1 MDGPSPE
8 DVQERLLAWFDM
20 GHRDM
25 PWRRTKDPYRIL
37 IAEYLLQRTR
47 VASVTPYYERF
58 VERFPNVAALA
69 AASDQE
75 VLKAWEGLG
84 YYRRARNLH
93 ASARV
98 IMSDHAGRIPSDTAT
113 LTTLPGVGPYTA
125 GAVASI
131 AFGERVPAIDGNVT
145 RVLARLFRVDA
156 DVTAA
161 TGHARIRELAA
172 GLVPSDRPG
181 AFNQALMELG
191 SRVCTPRRPSCPSCP
206 LAGLCLARAAGV
218 EASLPRAPPRR
229 RPKTVPVCFAYVRSR
244 GRILLVRR
252 PESGLLGGL
261 WSLPGGEVQATDRA
275 GDSLRAMVAAQCG
288 VRVVV
293 HEGVAEVVHSFS
305 HRRWSGSVY
314 RCAPRRG
321 TRPLPGARWVAPGDA
336 LGLPMVPE
344 HRKLL
349 AELESRRPLESFDSA
364 RRRRRA

>member
-1 MDGPSPE
+1 M
-8 DVQERLLAWFDM
+8 LAWFDA
-20 GHRDM
+20 GHRDL
-25 PWRRTKDPYRIL
+25 PWRRTRDPYRIL

-47 VASVTPYYERF
+47 VASGTPYYERF
-58 VERFPNVAALA
+58 VERFPDVAALA
-69 AASDQE
+69 AASEED
-75 VLKAWEGLG
+75 VLRAWEGLG

-93 ASARV
+93 AAAKV
-98 IMSDHAGRIPSDTAT
+98 VMTDHGGEIPSDAAT
-113 LTTLPGVGPYTA
+113 LETLPGIGPYTA

-131 AFGERVPAIDGNVT
+131 AFGERAPAVDGNVT
-145 RVLARLFRVDA
+145 RVMARLFRVEA
-156 DVTAA
+156 DVSAA
-161 TGHARIRELAA
+161 AGRARIQALAA

-206 LAGLCLARAAGV
+206 LAGLCLARAAGI
-218 EASLPRAPPRR
+218 EASLPRAPPPR
-229 RPKTVPVCFAYVRSR
+229 RPKTVPVGFAYIRSR

-261 WSLPGGEVQATDRA
+261 WSLPGGEIEVRGRVA
-275 GDSLRAMVAAQCG
+275 DSLRAMVAAQSG
-288 VRVVV
+288 VHVAV
-293 HEGVAEVVHSFS
+293 HEDVAAVAHTFS

-314 RCAPRRG
+314 RCAPRQGARLL
-321 TRPLPGARWVAPGDA
+321 RGARWVAPEDA

-349 AELESRRPLESFDSA
+349 AELESRRSLESFDSG